1 MKIINQKPSYN
12 PQQPPKDSD
21 WKNISGTFNQEFNV
35 RNNKWYIIS
44 ARKTKTTD
52 NYKIIKFK
60 NNDIDKPFGNVWN
73 SGVKIKDIGYYRYI
87 YIVEMVMVNQK
98 HQLLTKTLVKLL
110 TEKNKKELN
119 NSSFLY

>member
-1 MKIINQKPSYN
+1 MENVDRYKENHYPRVKLKQDN
-12 PQQPPKDSD
+12 

-44 ARKTKTTD
+44 ARKSTTTD

-73 SGVKIKDIGYYRYI
+73 SGVKINRHFI
-87 YIVEMVMVNQK
+87 
-98 HQLLTKTLVKLL
+98 
-110 TEKNKKELN
+110 
-119 NSSFLY
+119 